1 MASQTE
7 RTALSDRVRGPRL
20 HRIWFYC
27 LVLAAI
33 GALLGWLVGDSVAR
47 HVHWVGKLRV
57 EGRDGVAAQINEAS
71 LAMAAASREEAEKR
85 NTGLAMGIL
94 GGVLG
99 LALGMAGGL
108 IRNTERAVLHGALL
122 GSVVGTT
129 AGVAAPWVL
138 VPIYYQFLG
147 RNPSP
152 MIPVIVHSCFYAAIG
167 GSAGLAFGGALLGR
181 RGAARACAAG
191 AMGGIL
197 GSVLF
202 AVVHTIAFPMEWDFS
217 PMPGKELSRALA
229 HLCVALLSATCA
241 ALALREAIDD
251 VFSQGDSTIQGE
263 PGRAENFEQ

>member
-1 MASQTE
+1 MAAQTE
-7 RTALSDRVRGPRL
+7 ETALSDRVRGPRL

-27 LVLAAI
+27 LVLAAM
-33 GALLGWLVGDSVAR
+33 GALLGWLVGDAVAQR
-47 HVHWVGKLRV
+47 VHWVGRLRV
-57 EGRDGVAAQINEAS
+57 EGREGVAAQVNDAG
-71 LAMAAASREEAEKR
+71 LAMVAVSREEAEKR

-94 GGVLG
+94 GGVFG
-99 LALGMAGGL
+99 VALGIAGGL
-108 IRNTERAVLHGALL
+108 IRNTGRAVLHGVLL

-147 RNPSP
+147 RTPSP

-167 GSAGLAFGGALLGR
+167 GSAGLAFGGALLGP
-181 RGAARACAAG
+181 RGAARAFPAG

-217 PMPGKELSRALA
+217 PMPGKDLSRVLA
-229 HLCVALLSATCA
+229 HLCVGLLSATCA
-241 ALALREAIDD
+241 ALALREVIDD
-251 VFSQGDSTIQGE
+251 VFSQGDSTT
-263 PGRAENFEQ
+263 